1 MIRSLIASTLI
12 LLASFSITTA
22 QVNIQD
28 SLALVA
34 LYDATN
40 GDQWKNNSN
49 WLFDPVSTWY
59 GITLQGDRVYVISLY
74 DNGLEGYI
82 PDEIGE
88 LTGLVE
94 IDLSL
99 GNFTGGIPNVF
110 WDMPN
115 FYQLSL
121 RNCGLTGE
129 IPSSLGSC
137 PQFARL
143 TVTGNQLTGT
153 VPPSLAACTGLMH
166 LLISSNNLS
175 GPFPPVIESFEHL
188 EQLEISRN
196 DFSGPIPEWVAS
208 MEGLWWFFID
218 DNHFS
223 GPVPFLGDKPNL
235 THLNISNNPLTGN
248 LEDILGSYPTLQ
260 YGNIDNTDITGEL
273 SPSHF
278 NPDHLV
284 SLEAR
289 GNQLHVLGDFSAW
302 ANKPN
307 FIRLNV
313 SSNHLD
319 FDDLL
324 PNSGLPSN
332 KFYYS
337 PQGTIGNDT
346 IVTLLPGEEYAIYSP
361 MQDDD
366 ILYQW
371 YFNQML
377 IEGPENYD
385 LILPPFSSELV
396 GDFYFKATHAAL
408 PGLTLQS
415 GITTLVEGTTATGVL
430 ENSFLHVFPNP
441 THDDIV
447 LISAPETLP
456 HQIRLY
462 SSDGHLLQS
471 RIVQDHQTDL
481 SLQGYPSGVYLLQ
494 LSTVNDTIMTKIIK
508 Q

>member
-1 MIRSLIASTLI
+1 MIRRLITSTL
-12 LLASFSITTA
+12 LTLTGFQAASA

-40 GDQWKNNSN
+40 GDHWKNNSN

-59 GITLQGDRVYVISLY
+59 GITLQGDRVYVINLY

-94 IDLSL
+94 IDL
-99 GNFTGGIPNVF
+99 GFAKFTGGIPNVF

-121 RNCGLTGE
+121 RECGLTGE

-143 TVTGNQLTGT
+143 TLTGNQLTGT
-153 VPPSLAACTGLMH
+153 VPPSLAACTQLMH
-166 LLISSNNLS
+166 LLISSNNFS

-188 EQLEISRN
+188 EQLELSRN
-196 DFSGPIPEWVAS
+196 NFTGTIPEWV
-208 MEGLWWFFID
+208 ELLDGLWWFFID
-218 DNHFS
+218 DNQFS
-223 GPVPFLGDKPNL
+223 GPTPFLGDKPNL
-235 THLNISNNPLTGN
+235 THLNISNNPLNGN
-248 LEDILGSYPTLQ
+248 LEDILGFYPTLQ

-278 NPDHLV
+278 NPDHVV

-289 GNQLHVLGDFSAW
+289 GNQLHALGDFSAW

-313 SSNHLD
+313 SSNNLD

-324 PNSGLPSN
+324 PNSGIPSN
-332 KFYYS
+332 KFYYA
-337 PQGTIGNDT
+337 PQSTIGNDT

-415 GITTLVEGTTATGVL
+415 GITTLVEGTTAVCDADKMAV
-430 ENSFLHVFPNP
+430 SVFPNP
-441 THDDIV
+441 TVDYLSIRADA
-447 LISAPETLP
+447 SAPIQ
-456 HQIRLY
+456 QIRLY
-462 SSDGHLLQS
+462 NSSGQLLQ
-471 RIVQDHQTDL
+471 HQTHLQAEAHVSLRDYVPGIYFLKWSTATL
-481 SLQGYPSGVYLLQ
+481 SGIHEV
-494 LSTVNDTIMTKIIK
+494 IK
-508 Q
+508 E

>member
-1 MIRSLIASTLI
+1 M
-12 LLASFSITTA
+12 LASFSITSA

-59 GITLQGDRVYVISLY
+59 GITVQGDRVYLIHLY

-82 PDEIGE
+82 PDEIGQ

-94 IDLSL
+94 LDLSL

-115 FYQLSL
+115 LFEISF
-121 RNCGLTGE
+121 RESGLTGE

-153 VPPSLAACTGLMH
+153 VPPSLSACSGLMH
-166 LLISSNNLS
+166 LLVGDNNLS

-188 EQLEISRN
+188 EHLDLSRN
-196 DFSGPIPEWVAS
+196 DFTGIIPGWISSLEN
-208 MEGLWWFFID
+208 LWWLYVEE
-218 DNHFS
+218 NHFS
-223 GPVPFLGDKPNL
+223 GPAPFLGNKPNL
-235 THLNISNNPLTGN
+235 LQLNISKNSITGN
-248 LEDILGSYPTLQ
+248 LEDILGFYPNLE
-260 YGNIDNTDITGEL
+260 YGNIDNTSISGIL

-278 NPDHLV
+278 NPDQIV
-284 SLEAR
+284 ALEAR
-289 GNQLHVLGDFSAW
+289 GNQLQTLGDFSSW
-302 ANKPN
+302 AAKPN

-313 SSNHLD
+313 SSNNLD

-324 PNSGLPSN
+324 PNNGIPSS
-332 KFYYS
+332 KFLYS
-337 PQGTIGNDT
+337 PQKQLGNDT
-346 IVTLLPGEEYAIYSP
+346 LVALLPGEEYAIYSP
-361 MQDDD
+361 MQDED
-366 ILYQW
+366 IQYQW

-385 LILPPFSSELV
+385 LILPPFSSELI
-396 GDFYFKATHAAL
+396 GDFYFTATHAAL
-408 PGLTLQS
+408 PVLTLQS
-415 GITTLVEGTTATGVL
+415 GITTLVEGTTATAVV
-430 ENSFLHVFPNP
+430 ENSFAHVFPNP
-441 THDDIV
+441 THDDVV

-456 HQIRLY
+456 YQIRLY
-462 SSDGHLLQS
+462 SADGHFLQG
-471 RIVQDHQTDL
+471 RIVQDHQTNL
-481 SLQGYPSGVYLLQ
+481 SLQGYTSGLYVLQ
-494 LSTVNDTIMTKIIK
+494 SITPGDVTVTKIFK
-508 Q
+508 N

>member
-1 MIRSLIASTLI
+1 MCIR
-12 LLASFSITTA
+12 
-22 QVNIQD
+22 D
-28 SLALVA
+28 S
-34 LYDATN
+34 
-40 GDQWKNNSN
+40 
-49 WLFDPVSTWY
+49 
-59 GITLQGDRVYVISLY
+59 
-74 DNGLEGYI
+74 
-82 PDEIGE
+82 
-88 LTGLVE
+88 
-94 IDLSL
+94 
-99 GNFTGGIPNVF
+99 
-110 WDMPN
+110 
-115 FYQLSL
+115 
-121 RNCGLTGE
+121 
-129 IPSSLGSC
+129 
-137 PQFARL
+137 
-143 TVTGNQLTGT
+143 
-153 VPPSLAACTGLMH
+153 
-166 LLISSNNLS
+166 
-175 GPFPPVIESFEHL
+175 
-188 EQLEISRN
+188 
-196 DFSGPIPEWVAS
+196 
-208 MEGLWWFFID
+208 
-218 DNHFS
+218 
-223 GPVPFLGDKPNL
+223 
-235 THLNISNNPLTGN
+235 
-248 LEDILGSYPTLQ
+248 LGSYPTLQ
-260 YGNIDNTDITGEL
+260 CGNIDNTDITGEL

-284 SLEAR
+284 SLEAS
-289 GNQLHVLGDFSAW
+289 GNQLHALGDFSAW

-313 SSNHLD
+313 SSNNLD

-324 PNSGLPSN
+324 PNSGIPSN

-430 ENSFLHVFPNP
+430 ENSLLHVFPNP
-441 THDDIV
+441 MHDDIV

-471 RIVQDHQTDL
+471 RIVQGHQTDL

>member
-1 MIRSLIASTLI
+1 MIRSLIASTL
-12 LLASFSITTA
+12 LMLNGFSITTA

-153 VPPSLAACTGLMH
+153 VPASLAACTGLMH

-196 DFSGPIPEWVAS
+196 DFSGPIPAWVAS
-208 MEGLWWFFID
+208 MEDLWWFFID
-218 DNHFS
+218 DNQFS
-223 GPVPFLGDKPNL
+223 GLTPFLGDKPNL
-235 THLNISNNPLTGN
+235 THFNISNNPLTGN

-260 YGNIDNTDITGEL
+260 YGNIDNTDITGVL

-278 NPDHLV
+278 NPDHIV
-284 SLEAR
+284 SLEAK
-289 GNQLHVLGDFSAW
+289 GNQLHALGDFSAW

-313 SSNHLD
+313 SSNQLD

-324 PNSGLPSN
+324 PNSGIPAN
-332 KFYYS
+332 KFSYS
-337 PQGTIGNDT
+337 PQKMIGTDT
-346 IVTLLPGEEYAIYSP
+346 VVTLLPGEEYAIYSP
-361 MQDDD
+361 MQDED
-366 ILYQW
+366 IQYQW

-415 GITTLVEGTTATGVL
+415 GITTLVDGTTAVYEADKMGV
-430 ENSFLHVFPNP
+430 SVFPNP
-441 THDDIV
+441 TVDYLSIRTDA
-447 LISAPETLP
+447 SAPIQ
-456 HQIRLY
+456 QIQLY
-462 SSDGHLLQS
+462 NSSGQLLQ
-471 RIVQDHQTDL
+471 HQSPLHAEAHVSLCDYVPGIYFLKWSTTTL
-481 SLQGYPSGVYLLQ
+481 SGIHEV
-494 LSTVNDTIMTKIIK
+494 IK
-508 Q
+508 E